1 MITQQMINDATKK
14 YNDGVQNILQEMSN
28 NYVAKAALTGG
39 DLTYG
44 RDAVTATTR
53 TGGHMQFSS
62 EGLVI
67 TDKNGHSQV
76 AISGEDG
83 SAALAHDLVAKRING
98 YTIEAANILSGTI
111 EAGVQIKAP
120 YINGG
125 QIDGASMLRVSS
137 DEGNCVMTPK
147 YGFSTTQGLKVS
159 GLSNLEGGVNIGTR
173 LNVDGTTLITG
184 NLIVVGQIFIKT
196 AGIEQ
201 IVFQAPNGIRR
212 GYLGFWD
219 SGKFQTS

>member
-1 MITQQMINDATKK
+1 MINDATKK

-173 LNVDGTTLITG
+173 LNVDGATLITG
-184 NLIVVGQIFIKT
+184 NLIVAGQIFIKT